1 MTKFETD
8 IIIEIKLKLIKIFFK
23 NLILLNY
30 NWNIFKYN

>member
-23 NLILLNY
+23 NLILLNN